1 MHAVVADVALDTEPT
16 EEHLNALREQVVIG
30 VKAAPG
36 FVAGYW
42 LRPVGLI
49 GHSIVVF
56 ETEEQARAAAPPVG
70 AGPMPGVTIEKVEIR
85 EVVASA

>member
-1 MHAVVADVALDTEPT
+1 MYAVVADVELETEPT
-16 EEHLNALREQVVIG
+16 AEHLTRLRQDVAAG

-42 LRPVGLI
+42 LAPVDRK
-49 GHSIVVF
+49 GHSVVVF
-56 ETEEQARAAAPPVG
+56 ETEDQARAAAPPVG
-70 AGPMPGVTIEKVEIR
+70 AGPMPGVTIVNVEIR